1 MEGMEVMGLI
11 NGTNWFFFW
20 IIVNDLYIM
29 HANYMHSTMAQSHIK
44 IAIPTL
50 RLTHLPPNPKIQV
63 IKWKGKQKERRT
75 SMTFHF
81 QLNNRVPIVW
91 PYLQCLSCTHCKTV
105 VGPYTNCKCMR
116 EDHSTP
122 WNWRWKKKNIQ
133 FWNNW
138 RGAWCQKNWAT

>member
-1 MEGMEVMGLI
+1 
-11 NGTNWFFFW
+11 
-20 IIVNDLYIM
+20 M

-81 QLNNRVPIVW
+81 QLNNRVPIV
-91 PYLQCLSCTHCKTV
+91 
-105 VGPYTNCKCMR
+105 
-116 EDHSTP
+116 
-122 WNWRWKKKNIQ
+122 
-133 FWNNW
+133 
-138 RGAWCQKNWAT
+138 